1 MDEADVIESSCSL
14 HALDSLYLLLD
25 AKAELV
31 ILECLAE
38 VALAPIDLSDVVE
51 GSCNTYIIL
60 SSGFFFYMQTLLVC
74 L

>member
-51 GSCNTYIIL
+51 GS
-60 SSGFFFYMQTLLVC
+60 
-74 L
+74 